1 MEAEA
6 SNVPVGAIATG
17 KEVDFSW
24 MLLGIRQIPGHKNL
38 LVTGI
43 GTTLFWLQKNGKG
56 EPPPFW
62 RVPFFGPIEF

>member
-1 MEAEA
+1 MLLRIGARIRISNRIIWKPEA

-24 MLLGIRQIPGHKNL
+24 MLLGIRQFPGHKKL

-43 GTTLFWLQKNGKG
+43 GTTLFWLQKNG
-56 EPPPFW
+56 
-62 RVPFFGPIEF
+62 